1 MLKLLRRTRPRTRVG
16 AGIVVALLIAG
27 SVYWFGVR
35 DASASAATPAAATT
49 RSVAASL
56 TTLEKSV
63 TATGTLA
70 PTVNEDVSFAA
81 SGAVTA
87 IPVAVGQT
95 VTVGQTLATIDT
107 LTLDAN
113 LLSAK
118 ATLASAAAKL
128 SNSKDD
134 SDGTAA
140 ATAQIAAN
148 AAQVKVAQVA
158 VDSATAAMA
167 DATLTAPVAG
177 LLTEI
182 NLTVG
187 DRVTGTSSSSSSS
200 SSSSQG
206 ATGATGSTGSSSSAS
221 TTSSAQFVIV
231 GTDSWTIDVTVDD
244 ADLAL
249 IAVADQAEITLDGAD
264 APIFGT
270 VASLGLIS
278 TTTSGVAGYPVVIA
292 VTGAPAG
299 LHDGVSADV
308 VIVYERR
315 AEVLTVPSGAVRTVN
330 GTSTV
335 TQKGADG
342 KEVQTPVTIGDTVGQ
357 LTEIV
362 SGIAE
367 GDEVL
372 VTVVTTSTQ
381 STTRQGST
389 GETGMPPGDFT
400 FPEGFV
406 PGQMPGGRS
415 NG

>member
-35 DASASAATPAAATT
+35 DASATAATSASTT

-87 IPVAVGQT
+87 IPVVVGQT
-95 VTVGQTLATIDT
+95 VTAGQTLATIDT
-107 LTLDAN
+107 LTVTAN

-128 SNSKDD
+128 SDSKDND
-134 SDGTAA
+134 DGTTA

-167 DATLTAPVAG
+167 DATLAAPVAG
-177 LLTEI
+177 LLTEV

-187 DRVTGTSSSSSSS
+187 ERVTGSSSSSSS
-200 SSSSQG
+200 SAAQG
-206 ATGATGSTGSSSSAS
+206 ATGATGSTGATSTGA

-264 APIFGT
+264 TPIFGT

-292 VTGAPAG
+292 VTGTPAG

-357 LTEIV
+357 VTEIV

-367 GDEVL
+367 GDDVL
-372 VTVVTTSTQ
+372 VTVVKTSTQ
-381 STTRQGST
+381 STTGRSGP
-389 GETGMPPGDFT
+389 GGTGMPNGDFS

-406 PGQMPGGRS
+406 PGQLPGGRS